1 MITNEDKLYA
11 LSQIP
16 SLLLM
21 ARGYAKDGGM
31 CDEYLNNIDHL
42 IATANH
48 NIAEAEAKG
57 GGK

>member
-1 MITNEDKLYA
+1 MMTEADKLYA
-11 LSQIP
+11 LTQIP
-16 SLLLM
+16 PLLLM

-31 CDEYLNNIDHL
+31 CDEYLNEIDHL

-48 NIAEAEAKG
+48 NIEDAEKG

>member
-1 MITNEDKLYA
+1 MMTADDKLYA
-11 LSQIP
+11 LTQIP
-16 SLLLM
+16 PLLLM

-31 CDEYLNNIDHL
+31 CDEYLNEIDHL

-57 GGK
+57 TAK